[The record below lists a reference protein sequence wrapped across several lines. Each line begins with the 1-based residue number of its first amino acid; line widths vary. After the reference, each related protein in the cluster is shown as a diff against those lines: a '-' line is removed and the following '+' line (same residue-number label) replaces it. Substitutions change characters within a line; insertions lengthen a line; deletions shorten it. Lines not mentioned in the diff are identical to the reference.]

1 MIRSGMAM
9 AASAMLLVCT
19 ARGAHAQRVASWPR
33 VGTHLVRVGDVP
45 ATPAGVPSSA
55 NSAAVITPEPCAAR
69 LRDPH
74 TGREYMLRHST
85 RQEQFRSHESGA
97 TTTTTAQLTH
107 AVGDYA
113 RIEPRGDALST
124 RVVTVDCLTSRVRP
138 PQGAR

>member
-1 MIRSGMAM
+1 MIRSGMGIV
-9 AASAMLLVCT
+9 ASAMLLVCM
-19 ARGAHAQRVASWPR
+19 ARGAHAQRAASWPR
-33 VGTHLVRVGDVP
+33 VGIRLMRVEDVP
-45 ATPAGVPSSA
+45 ATPAGIPSSG

-85 RQEQFRSHESGA
+85 RQEQVQSHESGA

-107 AVGDYA
+107 AVGDYS
-113 RIEPRGDALST
+113 RVEPKGDTLST

-138 PQGAR
+138 PQGVR